1 MTHCTTKPL
10 YALMLAALALS
21 LSACASKP
29 TVLHVASP
37 CPQLPP
43 VPSLSTPLPPVSY
56 SLTAADAI
64 KSWQSRLTATQLMS
78 D

>member
-29 TVLHVASP
+29 TVLHVASRR
-37 CPQLPP
+37 PQLPP
-43 VPSLSTPLPPVSY
+43 VPSLSTPLPAVSY
-56 SLTAADAI
+56 LLTAADAI